1 MINAYWQPLDFG
13 IHEGANWSR
22 VIDTALPSGQDIVPT
37 HQAQPTNAT
46 VYRVQERSIVV
57 FATGSTVCSLAN
69 GTPMFCAGDEFL
81 RTQGGN
87 GNPFDLDSAK
97 KSPRLIKGAKE
108 IYFPGAPHGLTATHQ
123 IKSTLTCWTFWEN
136 LRKSSTAA

>member
-87 GNPFDLDSAK
+87 PFDLDN
-97 KSPRLIKGAKE
+97 PVGWIDWDRR
-108 IYFPGAPHGLTATHQ
+108 
-123 IKSTLTCWTFWEN
+123 TLNPDIFRVKWF
-136 LRKSSTAA
+136 LAAA

>member
-1 MINAYWQPLDFG
+1 MMINAYWQPLDFG

-87 GNPFDLDSAK
+87 GNPFDLDN
-97 KSPRLIKGAKE
+97 PVGWIDWDRR
-108 IYFPGAPHGLTATHQ
+108 
-123 IKSTLTCWTFWEN
+123 TLNPDIFRVKWF
-136 LRKSSTAA
+136 LAAA

>member
-1 MINAYWQPLDFG
+1 VGINDISHLR
-13 IHEGANWSR
+13 ESR
-22 VIDTALPSGQDIVPT
+22 GRCSRRWKTAALK
-37 HQAQPTNAT
+37 
-46 VYRVQERSIVV
+46 
-57 FATGSTVCSLAN
+57 
-69 GTPMFCAGDEFL
+69 
-81 RTQGGN
+81 
-87 GNPFDLDSAK
+87 DSAK